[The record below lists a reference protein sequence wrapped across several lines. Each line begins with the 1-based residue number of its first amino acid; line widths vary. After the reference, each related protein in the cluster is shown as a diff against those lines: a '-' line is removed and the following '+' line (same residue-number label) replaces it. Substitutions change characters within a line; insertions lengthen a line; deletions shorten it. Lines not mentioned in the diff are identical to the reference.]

1 MNSRLKR
8 IKKYIYLITCS
19 WTSSISDSKSLMN
32 IGTAPASMTTLVWI
46 DVPDA
51 MLVKAHAASN
61 YKTESHERLLFVM
74 KKKRK
79 KKYQVRQE
87 IKTPMISP
95 LHSFPHP
102 NFINKCCFHTSLCY

>member
-1 MNSRLKR
+1 
-8 IKKYIYLITCS
+8 
-19 WTSSISDSKSLMN
+19 MN

-61 YKTESHERLLFVM
+61 YKTKSHEKYYFLSITKKNNVN

-79 KKYQVRQE
+79 KKYQVG
-87 IKTPMISP
+87 
-95 LHSFPHP
+95 
-102 NFINKCCFHTSLCY
+102 